1 MKYKP
6 TLPGILAAG
15 LIALTA
21 CDPQARSGQTGD
33 PGAAREQPRA
43 PKILT
48 IGVLREHTPF
58 MLYSG
63 SAGPGGSGIGR
74 GIAHDLLV
82 TETDAGTF
90 QPQLATEQ
98 VSLEKGTWVI
108 NADGT
113 MDTTWRL
120 HQNIK
125 WHDGAPFTSA
135 DLVFSATAQNDRN
148 LPVRRDPGVEL
159 MQAITAPDPYT
170 FRIHWAEVF
179 VDADK
184 APGLTPIPRHLAE
197 DLYNS
202 DRDAFVNSP
211 LFTTQWVGLGP
222 YRMLKWEL
230 GSHVEYARFND
241 YYRGRPPLDTVIV
254 RFLGDPRTMVAN
266 ILAGEV
272 DVLVSTG
279 VDVDA
284 ALELKRRWEGTDN
297 QVRGDFTG
305 GVEQFSMQ
313 HRVEYARPR
322 NALTNRL
329 VRQGLMN
336 AIDRQALTEVMTQG
350 LAPVAEAWFRPSQT
364 IWQDVESSIPR
375 YPYSPGRSQQLLT
388 EAGWVR
394 GGDGVLVHTSG
405 ERFEQSVWTQATTM
419 GGERMISII
428 ADYWKAVGVQP
439 SLETIPVSRQGDRE
453 FEATLPGPHT
463 IGGNADQLP
472 TSRLNSRYTAGPVNR
487 WNEKNKGGYLNA
499 RFDAFS
505 DRLQVTIDPR
515 ERTTIHRELLQEG
528 LGDVAVMLFY
538 WQIVP
543 TITLKG
549 VRTHPVAPN
558 LETWDFIYWDKE

>member
-1 MKYKP
+1 MKGGR
-6 TLPGILAAG
+6 TLLSIVAAG

-21 CDPQARSGQTGD
+21 CAPQARSGQAGD
-33 PGAAREQPRA
+33 AGAAREQSRA

-58 MLYSG
+58 MMYSG
-63 SAGPGGSGIGR
+63 SAGPGGSAVGR

-108 NADGT
+108 NSDGT
-113 MDTTWRL
+113 MDTTWKL

-125 WHDGAPFTSA
+125 WHDGTPFTSA

-159 MQAITAPDPYT
+159 MQSITAPDPYT

-179 VDADK
+179 VDADR
-184 APGLTPIPRHLAE
+184 APGLTPMPRHLLE

-202 DRDAFVNSP
+202 DREAFVNSP

-222 YRMLKWEL
+222 YRMVKWEL

-279 VDVDA
+279 VDLDA
-284 ALELKRRWEGTDN
+284 ALDLKRRWEGTDN

-313 HRVEYARPR
+313 HRAEYARPR

-329 VRQGLMN
+329 VRQAMMH

-350 LAPVAEAWFRPSQT
+350 LAPVAEAWFRPSQS
-364 IWQDVESSIPR
+364 IWQELESSIPR
-375 YPYSPGRSQQLLT
+375 YPYNPGRAQQLLT
-388 EAGWVR
+388 EAGWTR
-394 GGDGVLVHTSG
+394 GSDGVLAHTSG
-405 ERFEQSVWTQATTM
+405 ERFEQGIWTQASTM

-472 TSRLNSRYTAGPVNR
+472 INRLNSRYTAGPANR
-487 WNEKNKGGYLNA
+487 WNEKNKGGYLNP
-499 RFDAFS
+499 RFDSLS
-505 DRLQVTIDPR
+505 DRLQTTIDAR
-515 ERTTIHRELLQEG
+515 ERIAIHRELLQEG
-528 LGDVAVMLFY
+528 LGDVAVMLFH
-538 WQIVP
+538 WQVVP
-543 TITLKG
+543 TIMLKG